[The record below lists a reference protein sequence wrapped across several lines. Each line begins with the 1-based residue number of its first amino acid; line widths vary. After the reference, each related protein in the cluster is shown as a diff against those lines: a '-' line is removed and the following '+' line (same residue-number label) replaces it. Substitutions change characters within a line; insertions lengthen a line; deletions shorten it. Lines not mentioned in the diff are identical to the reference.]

1 MDTTFL
7 ESFVMVVEHGSVA
20 EAARRLNLTPAGVT
34 QRLRALEVEFGKS
47 LVVRSGRTLR
57 PTEAGWAILPQAA
70 HLLQNVR
77 DLRSFVHEEEIAG
90 ELSLGAISSALTGIL
105 PTILAELAMNYPNLT
120 LFIQPGSSTAL
131 YSMLIEGTI
140 DAAVISEPEFA
151 LPKACEWMTW
161 REEPLVV
168 LAHRGIAERDTF
180 KILRDEPLIRYDRR
194 QWGGRL
200 ADNYLKHCG
209 IFPKDRYEL
218 DSLETIAVLVD
229 RQLGV
234 SLVPDWA
241 PPWPAGL
248 LLTKLALPQ
257 RFQKRRVGLLWR
269 RSCARIRLVHALL
282 AEARLH
288 NFNNLA
294 NEICVTAEDGRVQP
308 SAIQDSHSNAP
319 IKRARSVD
327 QRTPLNLVN
336 FPSGSK

>member
-20 EAARRLNLTPAGVT
+20 EAARHLNLTPAGVT
-34 QRLRALEVEFGKS
+34 QRLRALEAEFGKA

-57 PTEAGWAILPQAA
+57 PTEAGWAILPQANSV
-70 HLLQNVR
+70 LQNVR

-90 ELSLGAISSALTGIL
+90 ELSLGAISSALTGLL
-105 PTILAELAMNYPNLT
+105 PTILSEMAKKYPNLT
-120 LFIQPGSSTAL
+120 LFIQPGSSTVL
-131 YSMLIEGTI
+131 YSMLTEGAI
-140 DAAVISEPEFA
+140 DAAVICEPEFE
-151 LPKACEWMTW
+151 LPKTCEWETW

-168 LAHRGIAERDTF
+168 LVHRGIAQRDTF
-180 KILRDEPLIRYDRR
+180 DILREEPLIRYDRK

-200 ADNYLKHCG
+200 ADNYLKRCG

-248 LLTKLALPQ
+248 SLTKLSLPQ
-257 RFQKRRVGLLWR
+257 PFQKRRVGLLWR
-269 RSCARIRLVHALL
+269 RSSARIRLVHALL

-288 NFNNLA
+288 DFNNLP
-294 NEICVTAEDGRVQP
+294 NETCSAARDSGRLP
-308 SAIQDSHSNAP
+308 S
-319 IKRARSVD
+319 RSVPKS
-327 QRTPLNLVN
+327 PLRKSAVHTK
-336 FPSGSK
+336 GVTRKKR